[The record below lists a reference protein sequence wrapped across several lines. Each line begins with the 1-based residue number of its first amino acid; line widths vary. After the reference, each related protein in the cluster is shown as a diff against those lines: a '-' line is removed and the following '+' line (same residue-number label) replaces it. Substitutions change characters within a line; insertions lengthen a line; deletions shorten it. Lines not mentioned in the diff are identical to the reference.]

1 MTIHSILNGGQG
13 SFSATHWSVVIA
25 AGAAT
30 SDSHRRRALEEL
42 ARTYWFPLYA
52 FVRRRGLSPDAAE
65 DLTQDFFAR
74 LLEKQSL
81 TQVDRTKGK
90 FRSFLLASLKNF
102 LANEYDKAQ
111 TRKRGGQSAVIA
123 IDSLSAEA
131 RYALEPVDTI
141 TPERVFE
148 QRWAWAVLDRVL
160 QLLRER
166 YEADGQGALFDAI
179 KGTLTGRP
187 EAGDYAE
194 IGLTLNMQTGSIA
207 VATHRLRRRY
217 RQLLRDEIA
226 HTVAEPE
233 HIDEELQYLLR
244 CL

>member
-1 MTIHSILNGGQG
+1 
-13 SFSATHWSVVIA
+13 
-25 AGAAT
+25 
-30 SDSHRRRALEEL
+30 
-42 ARTYWFPLYA
+42 
-52 FVRRRGLSPDAAE
+52 VRRRGLSPEAAE

-81 TQVDRTKGK
+81 SQVDPTKGK

-102 LANEYDKAQ
+102 LANEYDKSQ
-111 TRKRGGQSAVIA
+111 TRKRGGQSTVIA

-131 RYALEPVDTI
+131 RYAMEPVDTI

-160 QLLRER
+160 QLLREK
-166 YEADGQGALFDAI
+166 YEAEGQGPLFDAI
-179 KGTLTGRP
+179 KGTLTGRA
-187 EAGDYAE
+187 ETGDHAQ
-194 IGLTLNMQTGSIA
+194 IALKFNMQTGTIA

-226 HTVAEPE
+226 HTVADPE
-233 HIDEELQYLLR
+233 HIDEELQYLLN